1 MKIYIYGLI
10 VILSFACTTTRV
22 VHNNPNKNNITGSW
36 KLTGLNQ
43 SGDKATDGNPLFD
56 VVNMTCLE
64 GSVWN
69 FNIDKTS
76 GTVVLDGS
84 DCENRFRKIHWLIY
98 EPGDGTVNFQF
109 KYVAT
114 GDETPNKDSK
124 GFQTNIDKIDGTVMV
139 MHTSSGKD
147 ATSNTVLTFSKITE

>member
-1 MKIYIYGLI
+1 MIFA
-10 VILSFACTTTRV
+10 FACTSTRV
-22 VHNNPNKNNITGSW
+22 VHNKPSKNNITGSW
-36 KLTGLNQ
+36 KLTGLSQ
-43 SGDKATDGNPLFD
+43 SGNMVTDGNFLFD
-56 VVNMTCLE
+56 IVNVTCLE

-76 GTVVLDGS
+76 GTIVLDGS

-109 KYVAT
+109 KYVAA

-124 GFQTNIDKIDGTVMV
+124 GFQTNIDKMDDATMV
-139 MHTSSGKD
+139 MHTNSGKENISD
-147 ATSNTVLTFSKITE
+147 TILTFSKITP